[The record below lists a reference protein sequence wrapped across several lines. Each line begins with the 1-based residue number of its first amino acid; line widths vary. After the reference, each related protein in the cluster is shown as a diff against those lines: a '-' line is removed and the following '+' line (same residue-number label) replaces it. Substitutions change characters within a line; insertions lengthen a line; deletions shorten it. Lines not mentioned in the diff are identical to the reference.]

1 MFGSEGRS
9 TRVDLCR
16 LDRPSRTATPDC
28 SCAMFPEQVEIE
40 PLVQH
45 TEEPDP
51 RLGNAFLIR
60 GLWQRL
66 TCESE
71 MRNVDATGT
80 LLDIAVECAFGFV
93 QTATARQ
100 DEICPGEEMRAL
112 SL

>member
-1 MFGSEGRS
+1 MFGREGRS
-9 TRVDLCR
+9 RRVDLCDWTHHDE
-16 LDRPSRTATPDC
+16 LPPRTQLCDV
-28 SCAMFPEQVEIE
+28 PEQVEIE

-45 TEEPDP
+45 TEEPNP

-66 TCESE
+66 TCESK
-71 MRNVDATGT
+71 MRNVDAAGT
-80 LLDIAVECAFGFV
+80 LLDIPVECAFGFV

-100 DEICPGEEMRAL
+100 DEICPRQERRAL